1 MTISI
6 GSSQTKR
13 FYGIINEILFC
24 TKLCKIRANV
34 YASAHDESGRCQH
47 SPSRMRSS
55 FIAASRA
62 LRVSNDKRG
71 QLGFIHTKASVRPV
85 SLSHFSPSVR
95 RALSCPGAYGANLER
110 AMLLRGARVSA
121 RTSGVL

>member
-1 MTISI
+1 MALVLKFLLQI
-6 GSSQTKR
+6 
-13 FYGIINEILFC
+13 
-24 TKLCKIRANV
+24 KLCNLSANV
-34 YASAHDESGRCQH
+34 YASAYDESGRCQH

-62 LRVSNDKRG
+62 VRVSSISRG
-71 QLGFIHTKASVRPV
+71 AWPAFLHTKGSVRPV